1 MGNMEAE
8 ERKEEGTPS
17 GETLEAAFGK
27 LDQML
32 ETLESSD
39 VSLEDSFRLYK
50 EGMELLNE
58 CSQKIDR
65 VEKKMLQ
72 MNEEHSENFKAVL
85 EEKTR
90 EAESIIA
97 AYLPKEEGFAKEL
110 AKAMNYSM
118 TAGGKRLRPLL
129 LQESF
134 RLFGGT
140 GEAVKPFMAA
150 MEMIHTHSLIHDDLP
165 AIDNDD
171 YRRGR
176 KTTHVVF
183 GEAVGVLAG
192 DALLNYAYETAW
204 KAFPL
209 EEHTDRVVRAFGIL
223 CQKTGIS
230 GMLGGQS
237 VDVMNEKAGHFAI
250 DREMLDYIY
259 ENKTSALLEA
269 AMMAGAALAGANDDD
284 LDALCRIASKVGI
297 AFQIRDDIL
306 DVTSTMEELGK
317 PVFSDEKNEKT
328 TYVTLFGTDGAEQEV
343 KRLTKEA
350 VDELKNL
357 SCPRDKI
364 FLEELFESLTS
375 RKK

>member
-1 MGNMEAE
+1 M
-8 ERKEEGTPS
+8 
-17 GETLEAAFGK
+17 
-27 LDQML
+27 
-32 ETLESSD
+32 
-39 VSLEDSFRLYK
+39 
-50 EGMELLNE
+50 
-58 CSQKIDR
+58 
-65 VEKKMLQ
+65 
-72 MNEEHSENFKAVL
+72 
-85 EEKTR
+85 
-90 EAESIIA
+90 
-97 AYLPKEEGFAKEL
+97 
-110 AKAMNYSM
+110 
-118 TAGGKRLRPLL
+118 
-129 LQESF
+129 
-134 RLFGGT
+134 
-140 GEAVKPFMAA
+140 
-150 MEMIHTHSLIHDDLP
+150 
-165 AIDNDD
+165 
-171 YRRGR
+171 
-176 KTTHVVF
+176 
-183 GEAVGVLAG
+183 LAG

-237 VDVMNEKAGHFAI
+237 VDVMNEKAGYFAI

-343 KRLTKEA
+343 KRITKEA

-357 SCPRDKI
+357 SCPGDKI

>member
-1 MGNMEAE
+1 MRM
-8 ERKEEGTPS
+8 
-17 GETLEAAFGK
+17 
-27 LDQML
+27 
-32 ETLESSD
+32 
-39 VSLEDSFRLYK
+39 
-50 EGMELLNE
+50 
-58 CSQKIDR
+58 
-65 VEKKMLQ
+65 
-72 MNEEHSENFKAVL
+72 EHSENFKAVL

-97 AYLPKEEGFAKEL
+97 AYLPKEEGFAKKL

-284 LDALCRIASKVGI
+284 LDALCR
-297 AFQIRDDIL
+297 
-306 DVTSTMEELGK
+306 K

-357 SCPRDKI
+357 SCPGDKI

>member
-1 MGNMEAE
+1 MISLRSTTMITAAAE
-8 ERKEEGTPS
+8 KRPMSSSGRPSACWQETP
-17 GETLEAAFGK
+17 FK
-27 LDQML
+27 LCIR
-32 ETLESSD
+32 
-39 VSLEDSFRLYK
+39 DS
-50 EGMELLNE
+50 
-58 CSQKIDR
+58 
-65 VEKKMLQ
+65 
-72 MNEEHSENFKAVL
+72 
-85 EEKTR
+85 
-90 EAESIIA
+90 
-97 AYLPKEEGFAKEL
+97 
-110 AKAMNYSM
+110 
-118 TAGGKRLRPLL
+118 
-129 LQESF
+129 
-134 RLFGGT
+134 
-140 GEAVKPFMAA
+140 
-150 MEMIHTHSLIHDDLP
+150 
-165 AIDNDD
+165 
-171 YRRGR
+171 
-176 KTTHVVF
+176 
-183 GEAVGVLAG
+183 
-192 DALLNYAYETAW
+192 W

-328 TYVTLFGTDGAEQEV
+328 TYVTMFGTDGAEQEV

-357 SCPRDKI
+357 SCPGDKI

>member
-1 MGNMEAE
+1 
-8 ERKEEGTPS
+8 
-17 GETLEAAFGK
+17 
-27 LDQML
+27 
-32 ETLESSD
+32 
-39 VSLEDSFRLYK
+39 
-50 EGMELLNE
+50 
-58 CSQKIDR
+58 
-65 VEKKMLQ
+65 
-72 MNEEHSENFKAVL
+72 
-85 EEKTR
+85 
-90 EAESIIA
+90 
-97 AYLPKEEGFAKEL
+97 
-110 AKAMNYSM
+110 
-118 TAGGKRLRPLL
+118 
-129 LQESF
+129 
-134 RLFGGT
+134 
-140 GEAVKPFMAA
+140 

-237 VDVMNEKAGHFAI
+237 VDVMNEKKLTISPSTVRCWTTFT
-250 DREMLDYIY
+250 RTRLR
-259 ENKTSALLEA
+259 LFLEA

-328 TYVTLFGTDGAEQEV
+328 TYVTMFGTDGAEQEV
-343 KRLTKEA
+343 KRLTKEYRRRTEKS
-350 VDELKNL
+350 VL
-357 SCPRDKI
+357 SGR
-364 FLEELFESLTS
+364 
-375 RKK
+375 

>member
-1 MGNMEAE
+1 M
-8 ERKEEGTPS
+8 
-17 GETLEAAFGK
+17 
-27 LDQML
+27 
-32 ETLESSD
+32 
-39 VSLEDSFRLYK
+39 
-50 EGMELLNE
+50 
-58 CSQKIDR
+58 
-65 VEKKMLQ
+65 
-72 MNEEHSENFKAVL
+72 EHSENFKAVL

-192 DALLNYAYETAW
+192 DALLNYASETAW
-204 KAFPL
+204 NAFPL

-237 VDVMNEKAGHFAI
+237 VDVMNEKVGHFAI

-284 LDALCRIASKVGI
+284 LDALCRITSKVGI

-328 TYVTLFGTDGAEQEV
+328 TYVTMFGTDGAEQEV

-357 SCPRDKI
+357 SCPGDKI

>member
-1 MGNMEAE
+1 MRM
-8 ERKEEGTPS
+8 
-17 GETLEAAFGK
+17 
-27 LDQML
+27 
-32 ETLESSD
+32 
-39 VSLEDSFRLYK
+39 
-50 EGMELLNE
+50 
-58 CSQKIDR
+58 
-65 VEKKMLQ
+65 
-72 MNEEHSENFKAVL
+72 EHSENFKAVL

-140 GEAVKPFMAA
+140 GEA
-150 MEMIHTHSLIHDDLP
+150 
-165 AIDNDD
+165 
-171 YRRGR
+171 
-176 KTTHVVF
+176 
-183 GEAVGVLAG
+183 G

-237 VDVMNEKAGHFAI
+237 VDVMNEKAGYFAI

-343 KRLTKEA
+343 KRLSKEA

-357 SCPRDKI
+357 SCPGDKI

>member
-1 MGNMEAE
+1 MRM
-8 ERKEEGTPS
+8 
-17 GETLEAAFGK
+17 
-27 LDQML
+27 
-32 ETLESSD
+32 
-39 VSLEDSFRLYK
+39 
-50 EGMELLNE
+50 
-58 CSQKIDR
+58 
-65 VEKKMLQ
+65 
-72 MNEEHSENFKAVL
+72 EHSENFKAVL

-209 EEHTDRVVRAFGIL
+209 EEHTDR
-223 CQKTGIS
+223 GIS

-306 DVTSTMEELGK
+306 DV
-317 PVFSDEKNEKT
+317 
-328 TYVTLFGTDGAEQEV
+328 GAWKAGFQ
-343 KRLTKEA
+343 R
-350 VDELKNL
+350 
-357 SCPRDKI
+357 
-364 FLEELFESLTS
+364 
-375 RKK
+375 

>member
-1 MGNMEAE
+1 MRM
-8 ERKEEGTPS
+8 
-17 GETLEAAFGK
+17 
-27 LDQML
+27 
-32 ETLESSD
+32 
-39 VSLEDSFRLYK
+39 
-50 EGMELLNE
+50 
-58 CSQKIDR
+58 
-65 VEKKMLQ
+65 
-72 MNEEHSENFKAVL
+72 EHSENFKAVL

-90 EAESIIA
+90 ETENIIA

-110 AKAMNYSM
+110 AKAINYSM

-150 MEMIHTHSLIHDDLP
+150 MEMIHTHSLVHDDLP

-183 GEAVGVLAG
+183 GEAVGVLSG

-204 KAFPL
+204 KAFFM
-209 EEHTDRVVRAFGIL
+209 EEHTDRVIRAFGIL
-223 CQKTGIS
+223 CHKTGIS

-250 DREMLDYIY
+250 SREMLDYIY

-269 AMMAGAALAGANDDD
+269 AMMAGAALAGAKADD
-284 LDALCRIASKVGI
+284 LGALCRIASKVGI

-328 TYVTLFGTDGAEQEV
+328 TYVTLFGTDVAEQEV
-343 KRLTKEA
+343 KRLTEEA
-350 VDELKNL
+350 VEELKSL
-357 SCPRDKI
+357 SCPGDKI
-364 FLEELFESLTS
+364 FLEELFESLAS

>member
-1 MGNMEAE
+1 MRM
-8 ERKEEGTPS
+8 
-17 GETLEAAFGK
+17 
-27 LDQML
+27 
-32 ETLESSD
+32 
-39 VSLEDSFRLYK
+39 
-50 EGMELLNE
+50 
-58 CSQKIDR
+58 
-65 VEKKMLQ
+65 
-72 MNEEHSENFKAVL
+72 EHSENFKAVL

-90 EAESIIA
+90 ETESIIV

-150 MEMIHTHSLIHDDLP
+150 MEMIHTHSLIHDDL
-165 AIDNDD
+165 
-171 YRRGR
+171 RRGR

-250 DREMLDYIY
+250 DR
-259 ENKTSALLEA
+259 
-269 AMMAGAALAGANDDD
+269 D

-328 TYVTLFGTDGAEQEV
+328 TYVTMFGTDGAEQEV

-357 SCPRDKI
+357 SCPGDKI

>member
-1 MGNMEAE
+1 MRM
-8 ERKEEGTPS
+8 
-17 GETLEAAFGK
+17 
-27 LDQML
+27 
-32 ETLESSD
+32 
-39 VSLEDSFRLYK
+39 
-50 EGMELLNE
+50 
-58 CSQKIDR
+58 
-65 VEKKMLQ
+65 
-72 MNEEHSENFKAVL
+72 EHSENFKAVL

-90 EAESIIA
+90 ETESIIV

-118 TAGGKRLRPLL
+118 TAGGKRLRPMLM
-129 LQESF
+129 QETYH
-134 RLFGGT
+134 LFGGT
-140 GEAVKPFMAA
+140 ERAVEPFMAA

-269 AMMAGAALAGANDDD
+269 VRHLQEQTTMILTRSAGLPPKSESRSRSGTTSWMSHPRWRSLESRFSAM
-284 LDALCRIASKVGI
+284 
-297 AFQIRDDIL
+297 
-306 DVTSTMEELGK
+306 
-317 PVFSDEKNEKT
+317 
-328 TYVTLFGTDGAEQEV
+328 
-343 KRLTKEA
+343 KRM
-350 VDELKNL
+350 
-357 SCPRDKI
+357 
-364 FLEELFESLTS
+364 
-375 RKK
+375 KKQRM

>member
-1 MGNMEAE
+1 MMDLKQEMKERCAYIEQALEQAVPEQKDFPPVIFEAM
-8 ERKEEGTPS
+8 RY
-17 GETLEAAFGK
+17 
-27 LDQML
+27 
-32 ETLESSD
+32 
-39 VSLEDSFRLYK
+39 SLL
-50 EGMELLNE
+50 
-58 CSQKIDR
+58 
-65 VEKKMLQ
+65 
-72 MNEEHSENFKAVL
+72 
-85 EEKTR
+85 
-90 EAESIIA
+90 
-97 AYLPKEEGFAKEL
+97 
-110 AKAMNYSM
+110 
-118 TAGGKRLRPLL
+118 AGGKRLRPMMVLAAC
-129 LQESF
+129 
-134 RLFGGT
+134 
-140 GEAVKPFMAA
+140 EAVGGKKEDALPFACA
-150 MEMIHTHSLIHDDLP
+150 LEMIHTYSLIHDDLP
-165 AIDNDD
+165 AMDNDD

-209 EEHTDRVVRAFGIL
+209 EEHTDRVVRALGIL